1 MKARRICFSAN
12 KMIAAGLI
20 GLGCAASG
28 AVHAQADA
36 ARPAL
41 SADWWEWALSI
52 PLSVNPLLD
61 TTGANCMVGQH
72 GGTWFLGGFFGGNPN
87 PISRN
92 CTVPANK
99 MIFFPV
105 YNSINIDTPNVCGQ
119 DSHHIPVSE
128 LRAAAAAE
136 VSHVAKLSVTLD
148 GTPVKPIKRLRSPVF
163 TAALPE
169 ENLFDPPCA
178 GAGGVPA
185 GVYSPAV
192 DEGYYVTID
201 SLRNGSHTLHFTA
214 KNDGG
219 QLVQDVTYHLDVVS
233 ASQH

>member
-1 MKARRICFSAN
+1 MKARRICLSAH
-12 KMIAAGLI
+12 KMVAAGLI
-20 GLGCAASG
+20 GLGCAASP

-36 ARPAL
+36 ARKAI
-41 SADWWEWALSI
+41 SAEWWEWALSI
-52 PLSVNPLLD
+52 PPSVNPLLD

-72 GGTWFLGGFFGGNPN
+72 GAVWFLGGFFGDNAN
-87 PISRN
+87 SITRA

-99 MIFFPV
+99 TVFFPV
-105 YNSINIDTPNVCGQ
+105 FNSINIDTPNVCGQ

-128 LRAAAAAE
+128 LRASSADA
-136 VSHVAKLSVTLD
+136 VSHVTRLSVTID
-148 GTPVKPIKRLRSPVF
+148 GVAVKAIKRLRSPVF
-163 TAALPE
+163 SVALPE
-169 ENLFDPPCA
+169 ENLFDALCA

-201 SLRNGSHTLHFTA
+201 SLRNGTHTLHFTA
-214 KNDGG
+214 KNDSG
-219 QLVQDVTYHLDVVS
+219 QLIQDVTYHLDVVS